1 MCSSCVTAAEA
12 TLIQSMVGVAAVR
25 AAGRRLHDLWRGR
38 PALERRLA
46 DHEATVA
53 YLDSIGLDGDA
64 LVGAPPAIPAR
75 LAVEVARREAARREA
90 ASAHA
95 VTT

>member
-12 TLIQSMVGVAAVR
+12 TFIQSMVGLSVIR
-25 AAGRRLHDLWRGR
+25 ATARRVHSRWRGVS
-38 PALERRLA
+38 ALERRLA

-64 LVGAPPAIPAR
+64 LVGAPPAIPTR
-75 LAVEVARREAARREA
+75 VVVEVARREAAPTPSPRLA
-90 ASAHA
+90 
-95 VTT
+95 